1 MKKVLLLYY
10 DMPDEAT
17 TLLYNGAQV
26 IGPLRPTDAWLDALP
41 EADGIVTNVQ
51 YKFTPDVLDRVTRAR
66 VIGRPG
72 IGVDNIDVAA
82 ASARDILVINTPD
95 GPTLPVVENTIGW
108 LIALAHNTFPGDR
121 IARETGWPRRP
132 VLRGM
137 DLADKTIGLVGIG
150 RIGSRV
156 ATICAQAL
164 GMRVIAYDPYVNP
177 HRSRELGIEW
187 VDSLDAL
194 LPLVD
199 VLSLHCP
206 LSAETVGL
214 IGEREPALMKPGAYL
229 INTARGPVVDE
240 YALADALR
248 AGRLAGAAVDVF
260 VTEPLPAGHPFVE
273 LDNIILSPHSA
284 SFTNEGIYRMT
295 MGCIE
300 QVLMVLRDECPPHL
314 VNPEVWQRRRP

>member
-1 MKKVLLLYY
+1 MKTVLLLYF
-10 DMPDEAT
+10 DMPDDAY
-17 TLLYNGAQV
+17 TLLRNGARV
-26 IGPLRPTDAWLDALP
+26 IGPLRPTDAWLDALA

-51 YKFTPDVLDRVTRAR
+51 YKFTPAVLDRVTRAR

-82 ASARDILVINTPD
+82 ATVRDILVVNTPD
-95 GPTLPVVENTIGW
+95 GPTQPVVENTIGW

-121 IARETGWPRRP
+121 IAREPGWLRRP
-132 VLRGM
+132 VLKGM
-137 DLADKTIGLVGIG
+137 DLAGKTIGLVGIG

-156 ATICAQAL
+156 AKICREAL
-164 GMRVIAYDPYVNP
+164 GMRVVSYDPYVNP
-177 HRSRELGIEW
+177 QRSRELGIEW

-194 LPLVD
+194 LPQVD

-206 LSAETVGL
+206 LSAETQGMIGPRELGL
-214 IGEREPALMKPGAYL
+214 LKPGAYL

-240 YALADALR
+240 AGLAAALAER
-248 AGRLAGAAVDVF
+248 RLAGAAVDVF
-260 VTEPLPAGHPFVE
+260 ATEPLPAEHPFIP

-284 SFTNEGIYRMT
+284 SFTSEGIYRMT
-295 MGCIE
+295 MTCIS

-314 VNPEVWQRRRP
+314 VNPEVWPRRRP